1 MRAGNV
7 LEVENLW
14 VQYKGVKAP
23 VIKDLSF
30 SIEAEEILCL
40 GGRSG
45 AGKSTVVWALM
56 EMLEEYHANA
66 RGRITLGEK
75 QLLYDGTCYERRIF
89 DWREIALVPQASM
102 NSFHPLFSIGK
113 TMQELLKVYEGRGKK
128 QERKERILKLL
139 EEVKLDSSVYEAYP
153 HELSGGMKQ
162 RAAMAAALLFYPKV
176 LILDEAT
183 TGLDVVIQAEVLG
196 TILKMK
202 EKEKMSI
209 LFISHDRELAES
221 FCDRRIEL

>member
-128 QERKERILKLL
+128 QERKERILRLL
-139 EEVKLDSSVYEAYP
+139 EEVE
-153 HELSGGMKQ
+153 
-162 RAAMAAALLFYPKV
+162 
-176 LILDEAT
+176 
-183 TGLDVVIQAEVLG
+183 
-196 TILKMK
+196 
-202 EKEKMSI
+202 
-209 LFISHDRELAES
+209 
-221 FCDRRIEL
+221 